1 MSKFIVVEGLEGA
14 GKTTAL
20 ELIKK
25 VLSRQ
30 SIEFVTTREPGGTP
44 LAEKMRDIVKSET
57 DEMLTPEAELLLMYA
72 SRIQLIENVIKPAL
86 DESKWVLGDRHDMSS
101 LAYQGG
107 GRQIDQNLIM
117 PIRNA
122 VLKGFEPDLTILMD
136 LDPNVGLARA
146 AARGALDRI
155 EREQIAFFE
164 RTRAVYLSLAEN
176 NSKVIVIDAGK
187 DLESVQ
193 AQITDALTNW
203 LSKNI

>member
-25 VLSRQ
+25 ILSKQ

-57 DEMLTPEAELLLMYA
+57 DEVLTPEAELLLMYA

-86 DESKWVLGDRHDMSS
+86 NESKWVLGDRHDMSS

-136 LDPNVGLARA
+136 LDPNIGLARA

-155 EREQIAFFE
+155 EREQIEFFE

-176 NSKVIVIDAGK
+176 NPKVIVIDAGK

-203 LSKNI
+203 LSKKI